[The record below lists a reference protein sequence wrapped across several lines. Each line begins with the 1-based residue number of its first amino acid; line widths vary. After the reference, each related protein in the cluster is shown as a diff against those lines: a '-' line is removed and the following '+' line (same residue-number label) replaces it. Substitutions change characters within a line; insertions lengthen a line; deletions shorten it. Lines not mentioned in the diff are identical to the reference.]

1 MLNRIRRTIREK
13 GQGLTEYVLIL
24 AFIAGIAFMM
34 FGGNGSLRGTLVN
47 TFTETHRILAGLF
60 SEEKTYSDYFHDW
73 RNTPLNE
80 LSQIDNDERIKA
92 DQDALAFIARAFIGL
107 PPDQAQAKLKE
118 FTNGNSSKNDSAK
131 LNGNAQNGY
140 SKGILVPFS
149 YYDYG
154 TFDDSG
160 YIKLDNDQN
169 PNTATYLASDARA
182 FPQSNSPVSNTAIT
196 QDRLFYSNDMLG
208 NSNSSQRTVSARL
221 HYTNGVVDSVD
232 ITARKGAY
240 NGAIANGLNLTVT
253 ETSYSVNTKD
263 YVTNPNQSR

>member
-1 MLNRIRRTIREK
+1 MLNRIRRKTIREK

-34 FGGNGSLRGTLVN
+34 FGGNGSLKGTLVN

-92 DQDALAFIARAFIGL
+92 DQEALALIARAFIKL
-107 PPDQAQAKLKE
+107 TPDQAQAKLKE

-140 SKGILVPFS
+140 SKGFW
-149 YYDYG
+149 
-154 TFDDSG
+154 FH
-160 YIKLDNDQN
+160 
-169 PNTATYLASDARA
+169 
-182 FPQSNSPVSNTAIT
+182 FPIMIMVLLMI
-196 QDRLFYSNDMLG
+196 
-208 NSNSSQRTVSARL
+208 
-221 HYTNGVVDSVD
+221 VDTLSW
-232 ITARKGAY
+232 IM
-240 NGAIANGLNLTVT
+240 
-253 ETSYSVNTKD
+253 TK
-263 YVTNPNQSR
+263 TPIQLRI